1 MNGTLAPEVL
11 VLGGTGSVGQGIV
24 AALLEAGSPVL
35 VVGRDPGRLAALQE
49 QFADEPGLEVLL
61 GSLGDDGSART
72 VAERIGGR
80 PRALAAV
87 VDAMGGP
94 YNRGRVTDR
103 SGDALLQALQAD
115 VMPHVHAGRHLL
127 PLVRGGA
134 QARRYVLVG
143 GPAGFKPWAGHGE
156 SSITMS
162 ATRMYAQVLHQE
174 AQALG
179 VRAQM
184 LEVCDPVCTPANA
197 AKACIEWPSA
207 LLVGRRVVSLLDNC
221 TDNRAIVRCDA
232 RDAELPRG
240 LLHLDRPPPMSR
252 NTAGTA

>member
-35 VVGRDPGRLAALQE
+35 VVGRDPGRLAALRE
-49 QFADEPGLEVLL
+49 QFADEPGLETLL
-61 GSLGDDGSART
+61 GSLADDGSALAL
-72 VAERIGGR
+72 AERIAQR
-80 PRALAAV
+80 PRMLAAV
-87 VDAMGGP
+87 IDAMGGP
-94 YNRGRVTDR
+94 YNRGRVIDR
-103 SGDALLQALQAD
+103 SGDARLQALQVD
-115 VMPHVHAGRHLL
+115 VMPHVHAGRRLL
-127 PLVRGGA
+127 PLLQSEGHP
-134 QARRYVLVG
+134 RRYVLVG
-143 GPAGFKPWAGHGE
+143 SPAGFKPWAGYGE
-156 SSITMS
+156 SSITGA

-184 LEVCDPVCTPANA
+184 LEVCNPVCTPSNA
-197 AKACIEWPSA
+197 ANACIEWPSA

-221 TDNRAIVRCDA
+221 VDNRAIVRCDT

-240 LLHLDRPPPMSR
+240 LLQLDRPPAWR
-252 NTAGTA
+252 DIAGVA

>member
-1 MNGTLAPEVL
+1 MSGMLAPEVV

-49 QFADEPGLEVLL
+49 QFADEPGLETLL

-72 VAERIGGR
+72 VAERIALR
-80 PRALAAV
+80 PRPLAAV

-127 PLVRGGA
+127 PQLRGGTH
-134 QARRYVLVG
+134 ARRYVLVG
-143 GPAGFKPWAGHGE
+143 GPAGFKAWAGHGE

-162 ATRMYAQVLHQE
+162 TTRMYAQVLHQE

-184 LEVCDPVCTPANA
+184 LEVSDPVCTPSNAANA
-197 AKACIEWPSA
+197 CTEWPSA
-207 LLVGRRVVSLLDNC
+207 LLVGRRLVSLLDNC
-221 TDNRAIVRCDA
+221 TDNRAIVRCDN

-240 LLHLDRPPPMSR
+240 LLNQDWPSPFQR

>member
-35 VVGRDPGRLAALQE
+35 VVGRDPARLTALQE

-72 VAERIGGR
+72 VAQRLAGR
-80 PRALAAV
+80 RRTLAAV

-127 PLVRGGA
+127 PLLRGGV
-134 QARRYVLVG
+134 QTRRYVLVG

-184 LEVCDPVCTPANA
+184 LEVSDPVCTPANA

-221 TDNRAIVRCDA
+221 ADNRAIVRCDA

-240 LLHLDRPPPMSR
+240 LLHLDWPPSLSR

>member
-1 MNGTLAPEVL
+1 MSGTLAPEVL
-11 VLGGTGSVGQGIV
+11 VLGGTGSVGQGVV

-49 QFADEPGLEVLL
+49 QFADEPGLEPLL

-72 VAERIGGR
+72 VAERVGAR
-80 PRALAAV
+80 RRRLAAV

-103 SGDALLQALQAD
+103 SGDALLQALHAD
-115 VMPHVHAGRHLL
+115 SAQRMLHEMANVPLL
-127 PLVRGGA
+127 RGGA
-134 QARRYVLVG
+134 HTLRYVLVG

-162 ATRMYAQVLHQE
+162 TTRMYAQVLHQE

-184 LEVCDPVCTPANA
+184 LEVCSPVCTPTNA
-197 AKACIEWPSA
+197 ANACIEWPSA
-207 LLVGRRVVSLLDNC
+207 LLVGRRLVSLLDNC

-240 LLHLDRPPPMSR
+240 LLHLDWPPPPLR
-252 NTAGTA
+252 NVAGTA